1 MKKWATF
8 DFNWAFVNCSASLKW
23 LGPGTY
29 TEKCCL
35 PDGHH
40 VVTCRTSR
48 NKQDWSNNVLLI
60 SGHRF
65 CEDFVGY
72 EAAINIDVS
81 GTSYNVC
88 QYVMAKNHNMY
99 YMENL
104 ILLK

>member
-1 MKKWATF
+1 MAYVGASGKE
-8 DFNWAFVNCSASLKW
+8 FN
-23 LGPGTY
+23 LGVGALEPRWK
-29 TEKCCL
+29 KCCL
-35 PDGHH
+35 PDGNH

-72 EAAINIDVS
+72 EAAIDIDVS
-81 GTSYNVC
+81 GTSYDVC
-88 QYVMAKNHNMY
+88 QYVMAKNHNMF

-104 ILLK
+104 ILFK